1 MTVSVSDSA
10 GHPLPVMLGALV
22 ASLLLSASAWAQ
34 TDSQPA
40 ILDLYGSPGLLDMPG
55 GHMSADGSF
64 NVWAAGTG
72 FTQRYGFSFQAL
84 PWLEGSFRYI
94 GTKGLFGSGEPGNF
108 AEYYDRSF
116 GVRIRLQD
124 ETGGWPDITAGAN
137 DTVGTGLEGAE
148 YFVASKHLGD
158 FDATLGLGWGRLAGT
173 AMFENPFALLVPS
186 FANRP
191 APNGNVSGSGSLF
204 PIDQFFHG
212 RNASLFG
219 GFSWKTPI
227 ENLSLIA
234 EYSSDSYR
242 LETEQHIFK
251 PATQVNVGAS
261 YQATRSLQVGAAFMY
276 GKTPMLRASFTIDP
290 KTDPFEQRFGAAPL
304 PAHLRSDEELRRLA
318 RASMT
323 TDQPVIQSI
332 EGDGDTLVATVKGGG
347 GNCGR
352 YAQLIAT
359 AHDHRYRDVAI
370 SDMDDPR
377 GKIQICSA
385 ADAPKLLE
393 RRLTEMASWH
403 DSGTDDDGFAAAR
416 ARAIDLATAQA
427 LEIDAIGRDGNQV
440 NVAFTNAH
448 YRTEPEA
455 YGRLAR
461 VLMATMPANVETF
474 RIISMADGM
483 PTREIVLPRSS
494 LERVIAD
501 NGGGTEIEPLVP
513 TQASAVSLDS
523 ISEPVVH
530 YPAFDWS
537 LLPEYNQSLFDPN
550 QPYRYQLLAGLAGGM
565 NLTGQIRFEG
575 ELQAN
580 LISDY
585 GGLEPSNSLLP
596 QVRSDALQY
605 YEKGKN
611 GIEEMQGSYT
621 TTLAPGVYALARGG
635 ILESMFAGGGGEIL
649 WRPDQ
654 SRWALGGT
662 LYEVWQRGFDRLFD
676 LQPYHVLTGHAT
688 VYYESP
694 WYNLDFKVD
703 AGRYLAG
710 DVGGTMTISRRFD
723 TGMEIGLF
731 ATFTNVPFSQFGEG
745 SFDKGFII
753 RIPLDF
759 MVPLNSQSDFDMNLR
774 PVTRDGGQTIEP
786 EQVLYDAIRRTS
798 YGDYIANVDQIPAP

>member
-1 MTVSVSDSA
+1 MKVSVSDSA
-10 GHPLPVMLGALV
+10 GLASLGAL
-22 ASLLLSASAWAQ
+22 AAALLLSTSAWAQ

-40 ILDLYGSPGLLDMPG
+40 ILNLYGSPGLLDMPG
-55 GHMSADGSF
+55 GHMSPDGGF
-64 NVWAAGTG
+64 NLWVAATG

-94 GTKGLFGSGEPGNF
+94 GTKGLFGAGEPGNF
-108 AEYYDRSF
+108 GEYYDRSF
-116 GVRIRLQD
+116 GLRIRLQN
-124 ETGGWPDITAGAN
+124 ETDGWPDITVGAN

-158 FDATLGLGWGRLAGT
+158 FDATLGIGWGRLAGT
-173 AMFENPFALLVPS
+173 AMFENPFALLAPS
-186 FANRP
+186 FGVRP
-191 APNGNVSGSGSLF
+191 PPSGNVSTSGSLL
-204 PIDQFFHG
+204 PIDQLFHG
-212 RNASLFG
+212 PNASLFG

-242 LETEQHIFK
+242 LETAQHVFK
-251 PATQVNVGAS
+251 PATQVNIGAS
-261 YQATRSLQVGAAFMY
+261 YQATHALQLGTALMY
-276 GKTPMLRASFTIDP
+276 GKALMLRAALTIDP
-290 KTDPFEQRFGAAPL
+290 KTDPFDQRFGTAPL
-304 PAHLRSDEELRRLA
+304 PAHIRSDDELRRSA
-318 RASMT
+318 NASLS
-323 TDQPVIQSI
+323 DKPVFQSI
-332 EGDGDTLVATVKGGG
+332 EGDGDTLVATVKSGG

-370 SDMDDPR
+370 SDLDDPR
-377 GKIQICSA
+377 GRVQICSA

-393 RRLTEMASWH
+393 HRLTQMASWQ
-403 DSGTDDDGFAAAR
+403 DSSAGDPGFAAVK
-416 ARAIDLATAQA
+416 ARAIDLATSQA
-427 LEIDAIGRDGNQV
+427 LEIDAIGLDGNQV

-501 NGGGTEIEPLVP
+501 NGGGSEIVPLAP
-513 TQASAVSLDS
+513 TSASDVSPAS
-523 ISEPVVH
+523 ISESIVH
-530 YPAFDWS
+530 YPTFDWS
-537 LLPEYNQSLFDPN
+537 VLPEYNQSLFDPD

-565 NLTGQIRFEG
+565 DVTGQIRFEG

-580 LISDY
+580 IVSDY
-585 GGLEPSNSLLP
+585 GGLQPSNSLLP
-596 QVRSDALQY
+596 HVRSDALQY
-605 YEKGKN
+605 FEKGKN

-621 TTLAPGVYALARGG
+621 TTLAPGVYGLARGG
-635 ILESMFAGGGGEIL
+635 ILESMFAGAGGEVL
-649 WRPDQ
+649 WRPDK

-676 LQPYHVLTGHAT
+676 LQPYHVLTGHASI
-688 VYYESP
+688 YYESP
-694 WYNLDFKVD
+694 WYDLDFKLD

-710 DVGGTMTISRRFD
+710 DTGATMTISRRFD

-745 SFDKGFII
+745 SFDKGFVI

-759 MVPLNSQSDFDMNLR
+759 MVPLNSQSSFDMNLR
-774 PVTRDGGQTIEP
+774 PVTRDGGQMLEP

-798 YGDYIANVDQIPAP
+798 YGDYIANVDQIPSP